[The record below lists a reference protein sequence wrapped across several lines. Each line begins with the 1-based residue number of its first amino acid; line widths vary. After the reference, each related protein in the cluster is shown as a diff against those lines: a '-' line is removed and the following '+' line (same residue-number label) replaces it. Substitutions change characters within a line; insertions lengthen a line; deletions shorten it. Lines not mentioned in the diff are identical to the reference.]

1 MLAAEVVIMQEGTV
15 STTASERLCSTF
27 HKPKPDSAAG

>member
-1 MLAAEVVIMQEGTV
+1 MRAAEVVVMQEGTV

-27 HKPKPDSAAG
+27 HKPKPDSEYG